1 MTVRKAVTRKIQRKD
16 NEIYMKKNF
25 ILTKSADTANELKK
39 AGYILVN
46 QSDGHWLFI
55 NDSKLT
61 FSFNEDVTFTN
72 KLYF

>member
-1 MTVRKAVTRKIQRKD
+1 
-16 NEIYMKKNF
+16 MKKNF

-46 QSDGHWLFI
+46 QSDEHWLFI